1 MDKDLRLM
9 KQLLALAAV
18 AILAACG
25 PTDLAQDSQAEVVLT
40 LAAAGQ
46 DLPTILVYKTST
58 CGCCRGWVEH
68 LREAGFSVDA
78 RDVAGGNPELM
89 RIKVDAG
96 VPGQM
101 ATCHTALVDGY
112 VVEGHVPADHIKQLV
127 ADRPNVAGIAVPGM
141 PMGSP
146 GMEGPNAQPYRVL
159 SWDNNG
165 ELGVFAEV
173 DPR

>member
-1 MDKDLRLM
+1 M

-25 PTDLAQDSQAEVVLT
+25 PTDLAQDSQAGAVLT
-40 LAAAGQ
+40 LAAADK

-101 ATCHTALVDGY
+101 AACHTALVDGY
-112 VVEGHVPADHIKQLV
+112 VVEGHVSADHIKQLV
-127 ADRPNVAGIAVPGM
+127 ADRPSVAGIAVPGM

-146 GMEGPNAQPYRVL
+146 GMESPNAQPYRVL

-165 ELGVFAEV
+165 ELAVFAEV